1 MTDSYPDE
9 SGKLKSYSSPSVA
22 FPSQI
27 SPGTDI
33 LSKKDSLLTLFKQR
47 TEGMTVDSGW
57 ILKALDRHE
66 SSLLR
71 YALSILGD
79 LDRAR
84 DAVQETFLRL
94 CREKPEK
101 LEGHL
106 TQWLFRVCRNRA
118 LDMRRKESRMKLVAE
133 DELELRDPS
142 PGPSA
147 QLQTK
152 EHLSRVEVLLAS
164 LSENQR
170 EVVRLK
176 FESGLSYREISGVTG
191 LSVSNVGFLL
201 HTAIKTLRKEIKKD
215 PPAKSQIRR
224 IK

>member
-1 MTDSYPDE
+1 MAANSD
-9 SGKLKSYSSPSVA
+9 
-22 FPSQI
+22 
-27 SPGTDI
+27 
-33 LSKKDSLLTLFKQR
+33 
-47 TEGMTVDSGW
+47 W
-57 ILKALDRHE
+57 IQDALDRHE
-66 SSLLR
+66 VSLIR

-84 DAVQETFLRL
+84 DVVQDTFLRL
-94 CREKPEK
+94 CKQQPEK

-118 LDMRRKESRMKLVAE
+118 LDIRRREGRMKLVTDE
-133 DELELRDPS
+133 DVEVRDMS

-152 EHLSRVEVLLAS
+152 ETLTRVEGLLAD
-164 LSENQR
+164 LSENQQ

-176 FESGLSYREISGVTG
+176 FQAGMSYREISEITG
-191 LSVSNVGFLL
+191 LSESNVGFLL
-201 HTAIKTLRKEIKKD
+201 HTAIKTLREKVKAD
-215 PPAKSQIRR
+215 PPANSQIRR

>member
-1 MTDSYPDE
+1 MTADSD
-9 SGKLKSYSSPSVA
+9 
-22 FPSQI
+22 
-27 SPGTDI
+27 
-33 LSKKDSLLTLFKQR
+33 
-47 TEGMTVDSGW
+47 W
-57 ILKALDRHE
+57 IQEALDRHE
-66 SSLLR
+66 VSLIR

-84 DAVQETFLRL
+84 DVVQDTFLRL
-94 CREKPEK
+94 CRQKPEK

-118 LDMRRKESRMKLVAE
+118 LDMRRREGRMKLVT
-133 DELELRDPS
+133 DDVELRDQS

-147 QLQTK
+147 LLNTK
-152 EHLSRVEVLLAS
+152 ERLSRVEGLLAG
-164 LSENQR
+164 LPDNQQD
-170 EVVRLK
+170 VVRLK
-176 FESGLSYREISGVTG
+176 FQTGMSYREISEVTG

-201 HTAIKTLRKEIKKD
+201 HTAIKTLRRHVKTD